1 MYTQQRIQRKTR
13 SQSSN
18 TAAETSLFKQRPFTN
33 EDDHDTAQLQDH
45 DETPDVQNQL
55 GKAAHLGHNF
65 GRVKVQDSTP
75 AVIQP
80 KLAIGAPGDKY
91 EQEADSVAAQVMS
104 MNAPASQQPV
114 QRQGTEPEEEEVQMK
129 PLASMIT
136 PLVQRQEE
144 APEEEEL
151 QAKPLVQRQE
161 EAPEEEELQ
170 AKPLVQRQE
179 ASPEEEELQAK
190 PLVQRQEEAAEE
202 EELQAKPL
210 VQRQEEAPEEEELQA
225 KPLVQRQ
232 EEAAEEEELQA
243 KPLVQ
248 RQEAAP
254 EEEELQAKPLVQ
266 RQEEAPEEE
275 ELQAKPL
282 VQRQEAAPEEELQAK
297 RSHQEPEASRNDASG
312 NLENQLNTTKG
323 GGSPLPDDVRSFM
336 EPRFGAD
343 FSQVRVHTDSQ
354 AVQMNQAVG
363 AQAFTHGSDIYF
375 GEGKSPGISDL
386 TAHELTHVVQQTGGV
401 QRKLPDGHAGV
412 LKHHQARDRV
422 VVKSEPGTP
431 QVQKSDPVSA
441 ASLGVAVF
449 EAGRSYANS
458 GNLYHNGN
466 TPSYMH
472 ERTPAEATW
481 ENVVTEL
488 QIQAHH
494 PRVGWDN
501 QDFYYRLSYQRNG
514 YDIRNAQVDVLR
526 DRSSGMYT
534 STFGST
540 WSGQTHSRP
549 TASVAEIVFNISGE
563 WNPHGRGHVSWWGQ
577 LVLSAAKGDSS
588 YKSFTVGSEQDWVW
602 SV

>member
-1 MYTQQRIQRKTR
+1 MYTGQRIQKKNRT
-13 SQSSN
+13 QSSSSATEADLFRHRPLSN
-18 TAAETSLFKQRPFTN
+18 ETDQNPADLENQ
-33 EDDHDTAQLQDH
+33 
-45 DETPDVQNQL
+45 ETPNLQAQSE
-55 GKAAHLGHNF
+55 KAARFGHNF

-75 AVIQP
+75 AFIQP

-104 MNAPASQQPV
+104 MNAPTSQPSL

-129 PLASMIT
+129 PLASTIT
-136 PLVQRQEE
+136 PLVQRQE
-144 APEEEEL
+144 ASEEQEL

-161 EAPEEEELQ
+161 TAPEEEELQTKPLVQRQQAAPEEEELQTKPLVQRQEAPEEEELQ
-170 AKPLVQRQE
+170 TKPLVQRQE
-179 ASPEEEELQAK
+179 A
-190 PLVQRQEEAAEE
+190 
-202 EELQAKPL
+202 
-210 VQRQEEAPEEEELQA
+210 AP
-225 KPLVQRQ
+225 
-232 EEAAEEEELQA
+232 EEEELQA

-275 ELQAKPL
+275 
-282 VQRQEAAPEEELQAK
+282 LQAK

-312 NLENQLNTTKG
+312 NLEQQLNTTKG
-323 GGSPLPDDVRSFM
+323 GGSPLADDVRSFM

-354 AVQMNQAVG
+354 AVQMSQAVG

-401 QRKLPDGHAGV
+401 QRKVPDGHADV

-422 VVKSEPGTP
+422 VIKSEPGIP

-494 PRVGWDN
+494 PRIGLGN

-549 TASVAEIVFNISGE
+549 TASVTEIVFNISGE
-563 WNPHGRGHVSWWGQ
+563 WNPQGRGHVSWWGQ
-577 LVLSAAKGDSS
+577 LVLSAAKGGSR
-588 YKSFTVGSEQDWVW
+588 YESFTVGSEQDWVW
-602 SV
+602 RV